1 MKKFKAIFLVF
12 IGVCI
17 AVLLYQLWPQP
28 PEFNEP
34 DAAQRA
40 PVNLENQQHSDKKPA
55 IHASFN
61 ADNSNQFSTEQNAG
75 DTANETANQAAEQQ
89 AQLAARKEQV
99 AVKQAE
105 IEILMAELDEN
116 LKNKAKKQQ
125 IEQQIN
131 QKLAEYNQLVLPI
144 ALQQMQDKNKQAQ

>member
-40 PVNLENQQHSDKKPA
+40 PANLENQQHSANKPA

-61 ADNSNQFSTEQNAG
+61 ADSSTADSSNQFSTEKNAG
-75 DTANETANQAAEQQ
+75 ETAEQQ